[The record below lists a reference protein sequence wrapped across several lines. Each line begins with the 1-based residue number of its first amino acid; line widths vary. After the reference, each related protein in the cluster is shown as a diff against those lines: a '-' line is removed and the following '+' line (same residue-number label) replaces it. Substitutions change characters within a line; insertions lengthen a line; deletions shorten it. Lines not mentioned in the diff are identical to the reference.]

1 MSTSRSDP
9 RDLEKG
15 LTKAGGS
22 AVAED
27 TELVVTKPRMV
38 RLINISAVIF
48 SVVLIINLIYNVY
61 VFFETEVTTWEVVAW
76 SAVVLPLCIVPL
88 CLVPMLRKEFIH
100 IYAMGPSDSSS
111 TQITQR
117 LLSPET

>member
-22 AVAED
+22 AVAEE

-61 VFFETEVTTWEVVAW
+61 VFFETEYWDRVEHALRGATTLDRMW
-76 SAVVLPLCIVPL
+76 S
-88 CLVPMLRKEFIH
+88 
-100 IYAMGPSDSSS
+100 
-111 TQITQR
+111 T
-117 LLSPET
+117 